1 VSNSEEEENDED
13 GGDIQ
18 TMKENHWKEEE
29 FFHPQGDEASL
40 HHDSGI
46 YKVTIDSMSVVP
58 NFNTFNM
65 KGVVQG

>member
-1 VSNSEEEENDED
+1 MEEES
-13 GGDIQ
+13 
-18 TMKENHWKEEE
+18 
-29 FFHPQGDEASL
+29 FHLQGDEASL